1 MPALHPDIPHV
12 LDMGDKVTEQI
23 LANLALEAHAHG
35 VALPGGKF
43 TTIQKTLQAQWNTSI
58 AAACGSQLPLSINL
72 DFSVSPTAL
81 KVHISPTGHLAV
93 LRMKPV
99 VDALNKARKG
109 LGWWVFEAASAA
121 TQDRYPI
128 YRVQDAAEFLE
139 YNYYAGAHF
148 SDESFIEEYNQ
159 GSGGDEDL
167 TREQMEEV
175 GQFFWPSDLIKAVDG
190 HTWLLARVEHD
201 PVTHQ
206 RSLLGTKPYVAT
218 LNEVQK
224 FLKGR
229 APKELKTIVADFLA
243 LLHELA
249 RPDSLMKDAV
259 APHHEDDEF
268 GTERIG
274 ASCALVWNDEAM
286 VLDLIQHHEVEMQEH
301 GEYEEI
307 HIEFKA
313 DPTNQ
318 VSVSRLVQSI
328 KDFVTRHAAIGK
340 AFSHF
345 EVIK

>member
-1 MPALHPDIPHV
+1 
-12 LDMGDKVTEQI
+12 MGDKVTEQI

-58 AAACGSQLPLSINL
+58 AAACGSHLPLSIHMG
-72 DFSVSPTAL
+72 FSVSQTAL
-81 KVHISPTGHLAV
+81 KVQISPTGNLAV

-128 YRVQDAAEFLE
+128 YRVQDAADFLE
-139 YNYYAGAHF
+139 YNHYAGAHF
-148 SDESFIEEYNQ
+148 NDESFIEEYNQ
-159 GSGGDEDL
+159 SSGGEEDL
-167 TREQMEEV
+167 TREQMEQELN
-175 GQFFWPSDLIKAVDG
+175 FFWPSDLIKAVDG
-190 HTWLLARVEHD
+190 HTWMLARMEHD
-201 PVTHQ
+201 PATHK
-206 RSLLGTKPYVAT
+206 RSPLGKKPYIAT

-249 RPDSLMKDAV
+249 RPDSLMKDTA
-259 APHHEDDEF
+259 APHHEDDDYEY
-268 GTERIG
+268 GAECIG
-274 ASCALVWNDEAM
+274 ASCALVWNDEDM

-313 DPTNQ
+313 DPSNQ

-340 AFSHF
+340 ALSHF

>member
-1 MPALHPDIPHV
+1 
-12 LDMGDKVTEQI
+12 MGDKVTEQI

-43 TTIQKTLQAQWNTSI
+43 TTTKNTLQAQWKTYI
-58 AAACGSQLPLSINL
+58 AAACGPQLPVSMDLA
-72 DFSVSPTAL
+72 FSVSPAAI
-81 KVHISPTGHLAV
+81 KVQLSPGMNIAV
-93 LRMKPV
+93 LRMKPIV
-99 VDALNKARKG
+99 EGLNKALKG

-128 YRVQDAAEFLE
+128 YRVQDAADFLE
-139 YNYYAGAHF
+139 YSCFAGADF

-159 GSGGDEDL
+159 SCGEDL
-167 TREQMEEV
+167 TREQMDEE
-175 GQFFWPSDLIKAVDG
+175 GNFFWPSDLIKAVDG
-190 HTWLLARVEHD
+190 HTWLLGRVERD
-201 PVTHQ
+201 PHTHN
-206 RSLLGTKPYVAT
+206 LTTLGKKPYIAT
-218 LNEVQK
+218 IDEVHK

-229 APKELKTIVADFLA
+229 APKELKIIVADFLA
-243 LLHELA
+243 LLHDLT
-249 RPDSLMKDAV
+249 RPDSLMKDAA
-259 APHHEDDEF
+259 APIHDDDADYEYSS
-268 GTERIG
+268 ECIG
-274 ASCALVWNDEAM
+274 ASCALVWDNEDM
-286 VLDLIQHHEVEMQEH
+286 PLNLLRHHEVEMQEH

-313 DPTNQ
+313 DPANQ